1 MKQDKNQ
8 IISAIDI
15 GTSKVAA
22 LIAEL
27 KHPGTVTLL
36 GVGVAPSEGVKKG
49 IVVDMDK
56 TTQAMYQAVNAA
68 EKAAGQVI
76 VKSVIGITGDHVAA
90 NTSRGFTKI
99 ADPARGVTTD
109 DIHRAVESA
118 RRLLLPPDKQII
130 GVIEHDFTVDGH
142 GGIRSPEAMSG
153 NKLEVEVQI
162 VTGAISFVQ
171 NLTRCI
177 NKLNID
183 IESFE
188 LASLAS
194 GEAAMNDDEKE
205 VGTIMID
212 FGAGTTEVA
221 VFRNHMLK
229 KARVFPVGSRHIDN
243 DIAVVLGTSAR
254 EAERLKLE
262 YGIAYVDET
271 VGGDPVEIEHVGGEK
286 KTQIPRG
293 HLCEIIHERVYELFK
308 MIAHDLETD
317 MPMSV
322 IPTGVVLTGGGSQL
336 AGLNKVA
343 EQVLGM
349 NVRIGRPYYEGAHAD
364 LVAGPEFSTS
374 VGLLRLAARNAMHND
389 PGHGGPKT
397 IFRAASGFLR
407 GLFK

>member
-1 MKQDKNQ
+1 VKQDKKKLV
-8 IISAIDI
+8 SAIDI
-15 GTSKVAA
+15 GTSKVVT

-36 GVGVAPSEGVKKG
+36 GVGVAPTEGVKKG

-56 TTQAMYQAVNAA
+56 TTQSVYQSLNAA

-76 VKSVIGITGDHVAA
+76 VKAAIGITGDHVAA
-90 NTSRGFTKI
+90 NTSRGYTKI
-99 ADPARGVTTD
+99 ADPARGVVND
-109 DIHRAVESA
+109 DIHRAIESA

-130 GVIEHDFTVDGH
+130 GVIEHDFMVDGH
-142 GGIRSPEAMSG
+142 GGIRAPEGMSG

-177 NKLNID
+177 NKLNVEID
-183 IESFE
+183 SFE
-188 LASLAS
+188 LAPLAS
-194 GEAAMNDDEKE
+194 GEAVLNDDEKE

-221 VFRNHMLK
+221 VFKNHALK

-262 YGIAYVDET
+262 YGIAYVDES
-271 VGGDPVEIEHVGGEK
+271 VAGDPVEIEHVGGEK
-286 KTQIPRG
+286 RTQIPRG
-293 HLCEIIHERVYELFK
+293 HLCEIIHERIFELLRLV
-308 MIAHDLETD
+308 AHDLETD

-322 IPTGVVLTGGGSQL
+322 VPTGVVLTGGGSL
-336 AGLNKVA
+336 LEGLPKVA

-349 NVRIGRPYYEGAHAD
+349 NVRVGRPYYEGIFAD
-364 LVAGPEFSTS
+364 LVTGPEYATS
-374 VGLLRLAARNAMHND
+374 VGLLRLAARNAMHNEAV
-389 PGHGGPKT
+389 HGGPNNL
-397 IFRAASGFLR
+397 FRAASSFLR
-407 GLFK
+407 GLLK